1 MSLLSTDIAKVKRLS
16 LREVKLPT
24 TEQRVE
30 PVTPILVERPPTDE
44 EIAYS
49 RLVAIN
55 PLLEELVESLDLV
68 STITGER
75 IKKVELP
82 EANRAPLKP
91 LKTPAEAEAKR
102 EEKKPGSPRKGQK
115 IEDIARRVLEPQ
127 SNKTKEEVI
136 AKLMEETNVKED
148 RAEEGLTLML
158 KSGAVERITVN
169 GIDRYY
175 LSGSTPF

>member
-16 LREVKLPT
+16 LRDVKLPT
-24 TEQRVE
+24 IERKVE
-30 PVTPILVERPPTDE
+30 PITPILVERPPTDE

-49 RLVAIN
+49 KLVAIN
-55 PLLEELVESLDLV
+55 PLLEELVERLDLV

-169 GIDRYY
+169 RVDRYY

>member
-1 MSLLSTDIAKVKRLS
+1 MSLLNVDIAKVKRLS
-16 LREVKLPT
+16 IREVKLPT
-24 TEQRVE
+24 TERRVE
-30 PVTPILVERPPTDE
+30 PITPIMVEGPPTDE

-49 RLVAIN
+49 KLVAIN
-55 PLLEELVESLDLV
+55 PLIEELVERLDLV
-68 STITGER
+68 SITTGER

-82 EANRAPLKP
+82 EANRALLKP

-115 IEDIARRVLEPQ
+115 IEDIAKRVLEPQ

-158 KSGAVERITVN
+158 KSGAVERFTVN

>member
-1 MSLLSTDIAKVKRLS
+1 MGLLNVDIAKVKRLS
-16 LREVKLPT
+16 LRDVKLPT
-24 TEQRVE
+24 TERRVE
-30 PVTPILVERPPTDE
+30 PITPILVERPPTDE

-49 RLVAIN
+49 KLVAIN
-55 PLLEELVESLDLV
+55 PLIEELVERLDLV

-148 RAEEGLTLML
+148 RAEVGLTLML

-169 GIDRYY
+169 RVDRYY

>member
-1 MSLLSTDIAKVKRLS
+1 MGLLNVDISKKRRLS
-16 LREVKLPT
+16 LVGAKLP
-24 TEQRVE
+24 EAERRVDPPPL
-30 PVTPILVERPPTDE
+30 PVEKPPTDE

-49 RLVAIN
+49 KLVAIN

>member
-1 MSLLSTDIAKVKRLS
+1 MSLLSTDITKVKRLS

-24 TEQRVE
+24 TERRVE
-30 PVTPILVERPPTDE
+30 PITPILVERPPTDE

-49 RLVAIN
+49 KLVAIN
-55 PLLEELVESLDLV
+55 PLIEELVERLDLV

-148 RAEEGLTLML
+148 RAEVGLTLML
-158 KSGAVERITVN
+158 KSGAAERITVN
-169 GIDRYY
+169 RVDRYY